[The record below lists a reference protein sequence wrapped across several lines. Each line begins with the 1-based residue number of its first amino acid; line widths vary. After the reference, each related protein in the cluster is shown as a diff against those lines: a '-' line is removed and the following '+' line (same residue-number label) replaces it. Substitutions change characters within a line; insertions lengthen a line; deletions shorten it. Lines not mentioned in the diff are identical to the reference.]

1 MISSRRSGF
10 TLIEIL
16 IVVGIIGLLV
26 TVLLAVLLAV
36 AGKGP
41 EHQAKDFVN
50 NRLPAAMTKWQ
61 QESMMGSNDYP
72 NSPNMRDGADYRD
85 GNINLFDELV
95 TKPQK
100 GGKPAYIEDGA
111 YIKGDHQ
118 GKPIFLDPWN
128 NPYIYRNYTQKLSK
142 SGSGVRTSI
151 GKKYSEDYDI
161 VSCGPDGIY
170 GNDDDIA
177 RGK

>member
-1 MISSRRSGF
+1 MTSSRRSGF

-61 QESMMGSNDYP
+61 EAAGVNNAYP
-72 NSPNMRDGADYRD
+72 NSPNMRDGEGYLD

-111 YIKGDHQ
+111 YIKGDSN

-128 NPYIYRNYTQKLSK
+128 NAYIYRNYTQKLSK
-142 SGSGVRTSI
+142 SGSGVRTTI
-151 GKKYSEDYDI
+151 AKKYSEDYDI
-161 VSCGPDGIY
+161 ISCGPDGVY

-177 RGK
+177 RGKD